1 MKKQW
6 AAVVLAGGAGRRLGG
21 KDKTKL
27 AYREQESFLEH
38 ILKELQDFSPIYLSG
53 HPGPSPQRTWLIADK
68 LSGMGPMVGLWSVFS
83 ACGED
88 ALLSVPCDMPYFS
101 RDLASWHASAA
112 EAFKADCLVCRD
124 NVGRIHPLCGV
135 YRRSCVPH
143 MEACIREGKLSMR
156 ELLSRTE
163 TILLEPQKHG
173 FPEYLFM
180 NINTAEDLRLFYAHD
195 PRNP

>member
-1 MKKQW
+1 M
-6 AAVVLAGGAGRRLGG
+6 AGGAGRRLGG

-88 ALLSVPCDMPYFS
+88 ALLSVPCDMPIFPGIW
-101 RDLASWHASAA
+101 R
-112 EAFKADCLVCRD
+112 
-124 NVGRIHPLCGV
+124 VGLHPLLKLL
-135 YRRSCVPH
+135 RRIAWFAGTTLAGYILCVESIGAPVSP
-143 MEACIREGKLSMR
+143 IWRRVFVRVNFL
-156 ELLSRTE
+156 
-163 TILLEPQKHG
+163 
-173 FPEYLFM
+173 
-180 NINTAEDLRLFYAHD
+180 
-195 PRNP
+195 